1 MIYWNEAMLRENQK
15 LIDKINITASGVI
28 IFLSFGFYHWVISEI
43 SPRLVPF
50 SAYLGS
56 VGVFIFVAIAGL
68 FMLDFSIS
76 KRSVHL
82 TGIIGGL
89 FICYLFGALG
99 FAFFAYVFKI
109 PHLSRLYLLGGMVFS
124 YLVVS
129 LFFSA
134 LSSLNKKLRSR
145 GFNFQNVLLVGNKYT
160 MPQFIETVKNNKAL
174 GLNIIGV
181 MSIEEFGGE
190 EFMGYKYLGNVS
202 RIRNVLNSKAVDF
215 VVFTVYRQGPQAVE
229 KAMLACQE
237 RGIDTWF
244 KPDFMQ
250 KMVLPRVDYLEDIP
264 LFIFS
269 LGPKNEF
276 TLLIKRLIDIIVS
289 LAILVIAALPMLAIA
304 ILVKK
309 TSKGPA
315 LFAQKRMG
323 VNGHRFFVFK
333 FRTMYTDAKQRKFE
347 RAIKNEMKGPAFKMK
362 NDPRITPLGWFLRK
376 YYLDE
381 LPQLWNVLIGNMSL
395 VGPRPPLPT
404 EVSLYKGWHRR
415 RLSMRPGIT
424 CIWQVSGGNRICDF
438 DKWAKLDLKYI
449 DTWNLLSDLVV
460 LLKTIPTVFK
470 GSGC

>member
-1 MIYWNEAMLRENQK
+1 MLRENQK
-15 LIDKINITASGVI
+15 LTDKINIAASGVI

-43 SPRLVPF
+43 SPRLAPF
-50 SAYLGS
+50 SEYLGS
-56 VGVFIFVAIAGL
+56 VGVFIFVVIASL
-68 FMLDFSIS
+68 FIRGFSVS
-76 KRSVHL
+76 KRLVHPA
-82 TGIIGGL
+82 GIIMEL

-99 FAFFAYVFKI
+99 FAFFSYVFKT
-109 PHLSRLYLLGGMVFS
+109 PHLSRLYLLGGIVFS
-124 YLVVS
+124 YLAVS

-145 GFNFQNVLLVGNKYT
+145 GFNFQNALLVGNKYT
-160 MPQFIETVKNNKAL
+160 MPQFIRTVRNNKAL

-181 MSIEEFGGE
+181 LSIEEFGGK
-190 EFMGYKYLGNVS
+190 EFMGHKYLGNVS
-202 RIRNVLNSKAVDF
+202 RIRSVLNSRAVDF
-215 VVFTVYRQGPQAVE
+215 VVFTVYRQNPQAVE
-229 KAMLACQE
+229 KAMLVCQE

-269 LGPKNEF
+269 LGPKSEF
-276 TLLIKRLIDIIVS
+276 ALMIKRLTDIIAS
-289 LAILVIAALPMLAIA
+289 LAILVVVALPMLAIA
-304 ILVKK
+304 VLVKK

-315 LFAQKRMG
+315 LFVQKRMG
-323 VNGHRFFVFK
+323 VNGRRFFVFK

-362 NDPRITPLGWFLRK
+362 NDPRITPFGWFLRK
-376 YYLDE
+376 YYFDE

-438 DKWAKLDLKYI
+438 DEWAKLDLKYI
-449 DTWNLLSDLVV
+449 DTWNLLSDLAI
-460 LLKTIPTVFK
+460 LLKTIPTVSK
-470 GSGC
+470 GNGC

>member
-1 MIYWNEAMLRENQK
+1 MLRESRK
-15 LIDKINITASGVI
+15 LIDKVNITASGVI
-28 IFLSFGFYHWVISEI
+28 IFLSFGFYHWAINAI
-43 SPRLVPF
+43 SPRLAPF
-50 SAYLGS
+50 STYHGS
-56 VGVFIFVAIAGL
+56 IGIFIFVVIASL
-68 FMLDFSIS
+68 FMQGFSVS
-76 KRSVHL
+76 KRFAHPA
-82 TGIIGGL
+82 GIIRAL
-89 FICYLFGALG
+89 FICYLFGVLG
-99 FAFFAYVFKI
+99 FAFFAYVFKTT
-109 PHLSRLYLLGGMVFS
+109 HLSRLYLLGGMVFS

-134 LSSLNKKLRSR
+134 LSSLNKELRSR

-181 MSIEEFGGE
+181 MSIEEFGSE

-215 VVFTVYRQGPQAVE
+215 VVFTVYRQGPKAVE

-269 LGPKNEF
+269 LGSKNEF
-276 TLLIKRLIDIIVS
+276 ALMIKRLIDIMVS
-289 LAILVIAALPMLAIA
+289 LAILIVMALPMLAIA
-304 ILVKK
+304 ALVKK

-315 LFAQKRMG
+315 LFVQKRMG
-323 VNGHRFFVFK
+323 LNGRRFFVFK
-333 FRTMYTDAKQRKFE
+333 FRTMHTDAKQRKFE
-347 RAIKNEMKGPAFKMK
+347 RTLKNEMKGPAFKMK
-362 NDPRITPLGWFLRK
+362 NDPRITRLGWFLRK

-438 DKWAKLDLKYI
+438 DDWAKLDLKYI
-449 DTWNLLSDLVV
+449 DTWNLLSDFVI
-460 LLKTIPTVFK
+460 LLKTIPTVYK
-470 GSGC
+470 GNGC